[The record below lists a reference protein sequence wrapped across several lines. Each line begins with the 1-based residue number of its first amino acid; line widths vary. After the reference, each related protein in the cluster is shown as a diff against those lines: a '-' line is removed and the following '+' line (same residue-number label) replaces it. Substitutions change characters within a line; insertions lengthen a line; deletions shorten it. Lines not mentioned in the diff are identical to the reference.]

1 MTTADPLLAVS
12 GLSKSFVLHH
22 QAKRIAGVHG
32 LSFSVARGQLCA
44 LVGASGSG
52 KSTVLKCIYRTYRP
66 AAGRILLAGEP
77 PIDLASCDEHAV
89 LAVRRHRL
97 SFITQFLH
105 CVPRQSALEVVAAPL
120 LARGVAREEARARA
134 RRQLGELGIPE
145 RLWDVP
151 PATFSG
157 GERQRVNIARALVAE
172 PELLLADEPTA
183 SLDADAA
190 ALVERALRARRAA
203 GGAIIAVFHDPALVA
218 RLADAVVHL
227 PAPGVPCAA

>member
-1 MTTADPLLAVS
+1 M
-12 GLSKSFVLHH
+12 
-22 QAKRIAGVHG
+22 
-32 LSFSVARGQLCA
+32 
-44 LVGASGSG
+44 
-52 KSTVLKCIYRTYRP
+52 
-66 AAGRILLAGEP
+66 
-77 PIDLASCDEHAV
+77 
-89 LAVRRHRL
+89 
-97 SFITQFLH
+97 
-105 CVPRQSALEVVAAPL
+105 
-120 LARGVAREEARARA
+120 
-134 RRQLGELGIPE
+134 
-145 RLWDVP
+145 P